1 MLKGMLKSTLLNVG
15 GKILKMG
22 KAIPFVGG
30 LFEGAGDAVS
40 DSGKSPGKASV
51 NDAFTGEK
59 YEKVLGTEQT
69 AGKNEDKQKEQHT
82 ERKGKSTH
90 KAKNLI
96 PEPSL
101 FATDT
106 IDFNYDLFEFA
117 NRATSPT
124 FLIRFEHSEVLFN
137 NLTNNA
143 NLYSAPIKSIATPFK
158 HFKELITPGFIQG
171 EIDLD

>member
-1 MLKGMLKSTLLNVG
+1 MNVG

-40 DSGKSPGKASV
+40 DAGKPQGKASV

-59 YEKVLGTEQT
+59 YEKALGTEQT
-69 AGKNEDKQKEQHT
+69 VGKNEDKQKEQHT

-90 KAKNLI
+90 RAKNLI

-124 FLIRFEHSEVLFN
+124 FLIRFEHSEVLYN
-137 NLTNNA
+137 NLANGHNQYNA
-143 NLYSAPIKSIATPFK
+143 PYRSLPTPFK
-158 HFKELITPGFIQG
+158 HLKEILVPGFIQG
-171 EIDLD
+171 DIDLD